1 MDVLVSRSAKI
12 AILITSA
19 LFASPLGAED
29 RRAAVLIQRWGDAI
43 QAAGPIAG
51 RFTTYE
57 YDMESNRFAEGIGS
71 FRRDELGRLS
81 VTVRDTFHETPSALQ
96 PFNKRRFPGSSSK
109 PRLQTEL
116 PSYTFT
122 EEENGW
128 YYTSVRSDGREIRM
142 KLLGL
147 PSALGPS
154 NTQDELR
161 NLLRFWSPEIN
172 ATGVLHLP
180 LLLPAFKGIEY
191 HRPRSQWVTSSE
203 MVVRCAALI
212 PTNPDVPTKS
222 LFLSRIY
229 MDVEMTFRAGSPY
242 PREISLHGFLAPTRT
257 VHWVFHDVEDDSEQN

>member
-1 MDVLVSRSAKI
+1 M
-12 AILITSA
+12 
-19 LFASPLGAED
+19 
-29 RRAAVLIQRWGDAI
+29 
-43 QAAGPIAG
+43 
-51 RFTTYE
+51 
-57 YDMESNRFAEGIGS
+57 
-71 FRRDELGRLS
+71 
-81 VTVRDTFHETPSALQ
+81 TVRDTFHETPSALQ
-96 PFNKRRFPGSSSK
+96 PFNKRRFPGSSTK
-109 PRLQTEL
+109 PRSQTEL

-147 PSALGPS
+147 PSAPGPS
-154 NTQDELR
+154 DTQDELR
-161 NLLRFWSPEIN
+161 NLFQFWSPEIN

-180 LLLPAFKGIEY
+180 LLLPALKGIEY

-242 PREISLHGFLAPTRT
+242 PREISLNGFLSPTRT
-257 VHWVFHDVEDDSEQN
+257 IHWVFHDIEDDSGQK